1 MYPQIF
7 ADDAPPTP
15 ESLAHASESMLTVI
29 NWVAWGGTALCVAWI
44 IVHTGQ
50 FVWGRANGDNP
61 PFPTA
66 KLVPALAGS
75 IVLNSAKLMVS
86 SLVGDSDAE
95 PQDAPAGLP
104 SDPIPSVPAAPVPD
118 EPMNWTPFISV
129 GAIIAALIGLA
140 LLGLLALRAR
150 NQIVDRKA
158 AALDREKDWHTAR
171 AIFDQTRTK
180 FADYLADP
188 HAVFERP
195 TLDDHTNPFTAAFL
209 TALADAE
216 ALHTETVPRS
226 AQRIDE
232 FRTAATT
239 LAAAWTAAD
248 QNARTI
254 GMGVLTRDQRK
265 TLTTIKRVLAIALDE
280 SATAGERETAMRT
293 VTRLAGDLP
302 VAVNT
307 DRIAQ
312 KLTLSLENAQRKALT
327 V

>member
-1 MYPQIF
+1 MHLQLF
-7 ADDAPPTP
+7 ADAAP
-15 ESLAHASESMLTVI
+15 SASESL
-29 NWVAWGGTALCVAWI
+29 
-44 IVHTGQ
+44 
-50 FVWGRANGDNP
+50 
-61 PFPTA
+61 
-66 KLVPALAGS
+66 PALSEDLISTVHWIMWAFMGICVGWVIFQGARYAVAS
-75 IVLNSAKLMVS
+75 SQGRHEPEQLTRAVSGLFGLIVIGGAQLVVS
-86 SLVGDSDAE
+86 SLAGDGEAE
-95 PQDAPAGLP
+95 PQDAPIEPPLTPAP
-104 SDPIPSVPAAPVPD
+104 PVPAAPAPD
-118 EPMNWTPFISV
+118 EPMNWTPFIAV

-140 LLGLLALRAR
+140 LLGLIAFRAR
-150 NQIVDRKA
+150 NQIADRKA
-158 AALDREKDWHTAR
+158 AAADREKDWHTAR
-171 AIFDQTRTK
+171 MIFDQTRTK

-195 TLDDHTNPFTAAFL
+195 TLDDHTDAFTAAFL

-232 FRTAATT
+232 FRTAAAT

-248 QNARTI
+248 RNARKI
-254 GMGVLTRDQRK
+254 GMGVLTRGQRK

-293 VTRLAGDLP
+293 VTRLAGELP

-307 DRIAQ
+307 DRIVQ